1 MPVVTRL
8 IPRSLLNPVSRM
20 ALMTF
25 AWNHR
30 HEVLRW
36 GRTLYDQLIGRSNVS
51 PAAAARTGRLLVAIA
66 SDPELRNARELRKVT
81 MVDDVVDLTVD
92 ESWPLLLRLV
102 SKVAAV
108 RGVEHVLVNGRATAP
123 PVEATT
129 SRVSA

>member
-8 IPRSLLNPVSRM
+8 IPRSLLNPVTRM

-36 GRTLYDQLIGRSNVS
+36 GRTLYDQLIGRSNAS
-51 PAAAARTGRLLVAIA
+51 PAAAVRTGRLLVAIA

-81 MVDDVVDLTVD
+81 MVDDTVDLEVD

-102 SKVAAV
+102 SKVAGV
-108 RGVEHVLVNGRATAP
+108 RGVDHVLVNGRATAP
-123 PVEATT
+123 PLEATT

>member
-30 HEVLRW
+30 HEILRW

-66 SDPELRNARELRKVT
+66 SDPQLRNARELRKVT
-81 MVDDVVDLTVD
+81 MVDDVVDLEVD

-102 SKVAAV
+102 SKVGAV

-123 PVEATT
+123 PVVATT

>member
-1 MPVVTRL
+1 MSVVTRF

-30 HEVLRW
+30 HEILRW

-92 ESWPLLLRLV
+92 ESWPLLQRLV
-102 SKVAAV
+102 SKVGAV
-108 RGVEHVLVNGRATAP
+108 RGVEHVLVNGRATSPAL
-123 PVEATT
+123 ATT